1 MNLVALKQYIAR
13 SYRAGM
19 QGITKSTVS
28 HFKMSCTGMFGG
40 KKLSHWAVFC
50 QTKIYKRFDLVQPFS

>member
-1 MNLVALKQYIAR
+1 MIHCVGIFMNNLMNLVALKQYIAR

-40 KKLSHWAVFC
+40 KKLSH
-50 QTKIYKRFDLVQPFS
+50 